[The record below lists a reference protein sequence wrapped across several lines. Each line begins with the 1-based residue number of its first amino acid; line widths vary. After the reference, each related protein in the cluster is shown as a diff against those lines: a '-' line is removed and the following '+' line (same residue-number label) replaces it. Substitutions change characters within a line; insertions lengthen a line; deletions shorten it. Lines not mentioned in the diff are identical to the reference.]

1 MSGPKRDEP
10 GARGSIPLECN
21 DRGDDLLKALREL
34 PQLELPAEVRER
46 VRLNGRAEL
55 DYEARSERWVTFLGR
70 AWMRVGLPAAL
81 AVTVVAYLSWAVT
94 SASALY
100 R

>member
-1 MSGPKRDEP
+1 MSPNDPDDVLLSLRRTLAPIDPPGPLGERVHRK
-10 GARGSIPLECN
+10 AHA
-21 DRGDDLLKALREL
+21 ALR
-34 PQLELPAEVRER
+34 
-46 VRLNGRAEL
+46 
-55 DYEARSERWVTFLGR
+55 ARPDGSWLTVATK
-70 AWMRVGLPAAL
+70 AWTTVGLPAAL

>member
-1 MSGPKRDEP
+1 
-10 GARGSIPLECN
+10 
-21 DRGDDLLKALREL
+21 
-34 PQLELPAEVRER
+34 VRR
-46 VRLNGRAEL
+46 QARAEL
-55 DYEARSERWVTFLGR
+55 EAASAGSWLTTATR
-70 AWMRVGLPAAL
+70 AWTRVGLPAAL

>member
-1 MSGPKRDEP
+1 MSTD
-10 GARGSIPLECN
+10 
-21 DRGDDLLKALREL
+21 DRPDDLKALASLALLAEL
-34 PQLELPAEVRER
+34 DAPAELSDR
-46 VRLNGRAEL
+46 VRRRARAEL
-55 DYEARSERWVTFLGR
+55 EASGPGRASWPAHAVR

-81 AVTVVAYLSWAVT
+81 ATTVVAYLSWAVT

>member
-1 MSGPKRDEP
+1 MNNEERPIEKDLGSLRALGPIDAP
-10 GARGSIPLECN
+10 
-21 DRGDDLLKALREL
+21 RE
-34 PQLELPAEVRER
+34 VVDR
-46 VRLNGRAEL
+46 VRRQAHAEL
-55 DYEARSERWVTFLGR
+55 QAAAHPGGAGWWAVAAR

-81 AVTVVAYLSWAVT
+81 AVTVVAYLSWAVS